1 MNAERNAILD
11 ANRRVRE
18 GADPRPRR
26 LDCGETTFRIPYADF
41 AMLRRMFP
49 GLASRDGKERFE
61 AWKKFRDSPF
71 SEPYRV
77 VRSAAQVRRSDAR
90 VQVR

>member
-1 MNAERNAILD
+1 MSERNDILA

-18 GADPRPRR
+18 GVDPKRR
-26 LDCGETTFRIPYADF
+26 LDCGETTFRIPDKDF
-41 AMLRRMFP
+41 FALRKLYP
-49 GLASRDGKERFE
+49 DLASLNGPDRFR
-61 AWKKFRDSPF
+61 AWQEFARSPF

-77 VRSAAQVRRSDAR
+77 VRSPAQVRRSDAR